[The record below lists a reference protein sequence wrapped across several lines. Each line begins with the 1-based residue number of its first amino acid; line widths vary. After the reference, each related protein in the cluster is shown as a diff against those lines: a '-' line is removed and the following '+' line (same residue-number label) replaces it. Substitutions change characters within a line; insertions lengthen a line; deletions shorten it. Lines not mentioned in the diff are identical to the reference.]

1 MLTKKMKTL
10 KRDEV
15 WTYKYLRVE
24 NTDEIINVCR
34 FNNSQLDYLNK
45 IDKKKLRRKYKTGK
59 HYVRKGE

>member
-34 FNNSQLDYLNK
+34 FNNMKLDYLNK
-45 IDKKKLRRKYKTGK
+45 IEKKNLRRNYKIGK
-59 HYVRKGE
+59 HYVREGE

>member
-1 MLTKKMKTL
+1 MKTL
-10 KRDEV
+10 KRNEV

-34 FNNSQLDYLNK
+34 FNNMKLDYLNK
-45 IDKKKLRRKYKTGK
+45 IDKKKLRRNYKIGK